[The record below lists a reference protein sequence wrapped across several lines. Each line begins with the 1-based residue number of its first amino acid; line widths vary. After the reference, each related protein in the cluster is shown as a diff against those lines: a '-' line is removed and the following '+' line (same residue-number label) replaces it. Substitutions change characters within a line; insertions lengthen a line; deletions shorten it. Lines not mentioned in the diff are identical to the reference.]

1 MRNSDF
7 SAGRTWLGAKSSIAS
22 VILRTM
28 ASIGSFSSASNSA
41 LRGVNHARSLCL
53 ARLRRKVRASGRKYG
68 TAAAGAGFCLVA
80 MQKKFTARDVR
91 KRFTISGFGFVML
104 CCFAAQSVSSGEALT
119 DVLRLFNLVEDRY
132 GKILTRDPAAALG
145 VLDQMVEAK

>member
-7 SAGRTWLGAKSSIAS
+7 SAGLTWLGAKSSIAS

-28 ASIGSFSSASNSA
+28 ASIGSFSSASNCA
-41 LRGVNHARSLCL
+41 LRGVNHARSLCF

-80 MQKKFTARDVR
+80 MQEKFTAWGGAEKAYDFPAPVLVLRPV
-91 KRFTISGFGFVML
+91 S
-104 CCFAAQSVSSGEALT
+104 AAQSVSGSEAPA
-119 DVLRLFNLVEDRY
+119 DVLRLFDL
-132 GKILTRDPAAALG
+132 
-145 VLDQMVEAK
+145 